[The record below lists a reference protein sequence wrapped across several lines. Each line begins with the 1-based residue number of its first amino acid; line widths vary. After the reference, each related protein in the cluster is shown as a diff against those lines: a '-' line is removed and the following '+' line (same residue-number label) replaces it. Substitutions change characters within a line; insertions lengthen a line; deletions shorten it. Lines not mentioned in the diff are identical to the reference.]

1 MDKTSKPGE
10 SPLKLPRDAN
20 ANEAGTSPVKKQM
33 DRSKI
38 IGRPIEIVKG
48 K

>member
-1 MDKTSKPGE
+1 MEGTSPAV
-10 SPLKLPRDAN
+10 SPLKLPRDTSN
-20 ANEAGTSPVKKQM
+20 NEGETSPIKKTI
-33 DRSKI
+33 DASKI